1 MNKLRRDKLLSLYND
16 VRDNNVDCDLDE
28 MIKLLNAESYWEC
41 KNIIE
46 CIIELLENKQKEGY

>member
-28 MIKLLNAESYWEC
+28 MIKLLNTESYWEC